1 MHSTYKRRT
10 AILAAALI
18 AVSIAPA
25 IAIAS
30 AAPTFTLD
38 VNLASYHTERW
49 ARDSLNQRNLGLGGT
64 ARFSPN
70 WSVSAGWY
78 RNSYR
83 RTSAYALVNWT
94 PLHFALPAGW
104 RIAAGATAGLDSG
117 YRTNEIATQPLVA
130 AALVRV
136 IAPAGW
142 AVDLTAVP
150 NAPGGR
156 TGFVGAQVSLP
167 L

>member
-1 MHSTYKRRT
+1 MRNKTLIAT
-10 AILAAALI
+10 VILAALT
-18 AVSIAPA
+18 VPA
-25 IAIAS
+25 IATAS
-30 AAPTFTLD
+30 PTWTLD
-38 VNLASYHTERW
+38 VNLASYHLERW
-49 ARDSLNQRNLGLGGT
+49 ARHDLNQHNEGLGIT
-64 ARFSPN
+64 AHFSPD
-70 WSVSAGWY
+70 WSLSAGWY
-78 RNSYR
+78 RNSFR

-94 PLHFALPAGW
+94 PLHWSLPAGW
-104 RIAAGATAGLDSG
+104 RIAAGATAGPDSG
-117 YRTNEIATQPLVA
+117 YRSNEIATQPLVA

-150 NAPGGR
+150 NARVGR